1 MCMLGVGRALKSDC
15 NRTGEEVK
23 TNTDDSSEELC
34 CKSEKKNWVAA
45 GGNDVTKEGIFF
57 FP

>member
-1 MCMLGVGRALKSDC
+1 MLGVGRALKSDC